1 MMSVHNP
8 TYIFTYQQHQI
19 HLDHSY
25 RFVSKNHKNCHTI
38 SKAKMKD
45 KLLLGGRKQS
55 LLGMQYFQACVA
67 GTTFRHEAFASL
79 ISRTAGIWKLQ
90 QHAGMIQ
97 KRYQIQNRLQ
107 RDTETQGQ
115 PETWL
120 DGYGEISAL
129 FHISVYDHI
138 IMINRTVCFFL
149 FFSCLFFIVFFLFFL
164 LFTTRI
170 CFGLFLCHLQQ
181 VCKGEHQV

>member
-1 MMSVHNP
+1 MYLFFLFFSFFVFTLSCNNGVRHTAMQAATSFWNRAGLKPLGGNKTVWHMMSVHNP

-79 ISRTAGIWKLQ
+79 ISRTADIWKLQ

-97 KRYQIQNRLQ
+97 KRYQIQNRLH
-107 RDTETQGQ
+107 GHC
-115 PETWL
+115 
-120 DGYGEISAL
+120 S
-129 FHISVYDHI
+129 
-138 IMINRTVCFFL
+138 
-149 FFSCLFFIVFFLFFL
+149 
-164 LFTTRI
+164 RI
-170 CFGLFLCHLQQ
+170 AR
-181 VCKGEHQV
+181 